1 VNYYV
6 EMKSETR
13 GKPIVFV
20 HLGLNPTPTLIHFSR
35 LAKGRLN
42 NPRLFLISD
51 HPDRFRGFP
60 GQVIQYKNKHPAIR
74 ELERTFPH
82 YKNISGG
89 YWIRTIERLF
99 ALDLM
104 KEVLETDESF
114 LHFES
119 DVMSLVT
126 DDIYDLLDVNYEK
139 VAYPRFSK
147 QAGIASILYSPS
159 AKSYEEFLNALFDI
173 VIKAEG
179 WMTDMDLLGIVLN
192 NKDSEE
198 LPSCFPVSSFLR
210 DQDGN
215 QVIFDGAALGQ
226 YLFGRDPVH
235 TKGKSISGYTNPHFD
250 IDLGKS
256 RWSIKNCESGNKIFI
271 SCDENQNMR
280 VANLHVHSKQ
290 LIPNMDANEETWI
303 QIMKAANREIPP
315 LEGEYVEDLIHKMP
329 VPFRDK
335 VSRAFEKGIYSVLKE
350 KTRNTLLRKNE

>member
-1 VNYYV
+1 
-6 EMKSETR
+6 MQSEIR

-20 HLGLNPTPTLIHFSR
+20 HLGLNPTPTLIHFSG
-35 LAKGRLN
+35 LAKERLN

-51 HPDRFRGFP
+51 HPDRFRDFP
-60 GQVIQYKNKHPAIR
+60 GQLIQYKNKHPAIR
-74 ELERTFPH
+74 ELEQTFPH

-104 KEVLETDESF
+104 KDVLENDESF

-126 DDIYDLLDVNYEK
+126 DEIYNLLDFNYEK

-147 QAGIASILYSPS
+147 QAGIASILYSPTS
-159 AKSYEEFLNALFDI
+159 KSYEEFLNALFDI

-179 WMTDMDLLGIVLN
+179 WMTDMDLLGIALN

-198 LPSCFPVSSFLR
+198 LPSYFPLSNLIIDR
-210 DQDGN
+210 DGN
-215 QVIFDGAALGQ
+215 QIIFDGAALGQ

-235 TKGKSISGYTNPHFD
+235 TKGKPISGYANPNFNLD
-250 IDLGKS
+250 FGTS
-256 RWSIKNCESGNKIFI
+256 RWDIKNYGGYNEIFM
-271 SCDENQNMR
+271 SCANYQNLR

-290 LIPNMDANEETWI
+290 LIPKMIDNDDTWT
-303 QIMKAANREIPP
+303 QFLKAANRMIPP
-315 LEGEYVEDLIHKMP
+315 LEGEYVEDLIHTKP
-329 VPFRDK
+329 VPFKDK
-335 VSRAFEKGIYSVLKE
+335 VGRAFEKGILSVLKD
-350 KTRNTLLRKNE
+350 KTKNILARIHD